1 MVREILVVKRSA
13 LFPDGAFHGFVSKD
27 EKDYM
32 AQILGAYEYQE
43 RDSVEG
49 KPEWQQP
56 IPYIW
61 LIHKA
66 DKKVFVYRRAEGDGY
81 KEERLKS
88 KWSCGI
94 GGHIDK
100 ITDELDSGADGN
112 PIIAAMLR
120 EMEEEVSMEVY
131 PRPEIIGF
139 LNDDRDSI
147 GQDHFGIIA
156 VAEVEG
162 EVKPGDEEMAE
173 GRWMSI
179 SEAEEHFDRDDV
191 EIEGWTE
198 LSWPLVK
205 KYLN

>member
-1 MVREILVVKRSA
+1 MVREILVVKRGA
-13 LFPDGAFHGFVSKD
+13 LFPDGEFHGFVSKD

-43 RDSVEG
+43 RDDVEG
-49 KPEWQQP
+49 NPDWQQP

-61 LIHKA
+61 LI
-66 DKKVFVYRRAEGDGY
+66 DRVNKKVFVYRRADRDNVEGY
-81 KEERLKS
+81 KEERHKH

-100 ITDELDSGADGN
+100 ITDEHEEN
-112 PIIAAMLR
+112 PVVAAMLR
-120 EMEEEVSMEVY
+120 ELEEEVIMEVY
-131 PRPEIIGF
+131 PTPEIIGF
-139 LNDDRDSI
+139 LNDDRDSL
-147 GQDHFGIIA
+147 GLDHFGIIA

-162 EVKPGDEEMAE
+162 DVKPGDSEIAE

-179 SEAEEHFDRDDV
+179 SEAEEHFARDDV
-191 EIEGWTE
+191 EIEGWTD

-205 KYLN
+205 EHLT